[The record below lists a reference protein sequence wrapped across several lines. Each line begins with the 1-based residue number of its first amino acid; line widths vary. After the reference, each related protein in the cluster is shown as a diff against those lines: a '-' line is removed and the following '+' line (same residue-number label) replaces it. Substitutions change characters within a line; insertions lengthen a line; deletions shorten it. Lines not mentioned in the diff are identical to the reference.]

1 MKHIRDIEEAY
12 DLLKKWNKVASR
24 LCGEGLVALKEM
36 ERLKIQTKLLIDEE
50 DETNVAEKFRDYV
63 KGKGYNFIIEEEE

>member
-36 ERLKIQTKLLIDEE
+36 ERLKIQTKLLI
-50 DETNVAEKFRDYV
+50 
-63 KGKGYNFIIEEEE
+63 EEEE